1 MIVNLAYGRTGL
13 KVDFPD
19 DVTTVIE
26 PTYVPGL
33 PDQQAAI
40 RNALRNP
47 LGGGPSLRRLVKPAQ
62 TVAVSVC
69 DVTRPMPSK
78 TVLPV
83 LLRELAHVP
92 NDQIT
97 ILIATGTHRP
107 NTHEELDEM
116 LGPDVAGGY
125 RVVNHSA
132 FDAETLEYAGES
144 SSGIPVWL
152 NRAWLEADVR
162 ITTGF
167 VEPHFFAGF
176 SGGPKMVA
184 PGLAGFDTI
193 MQLHN
198 AERISDPKATWGV
211 TRGNPVHDDVR
222 DIAAMT
228 GVDFSVDVTIN
239 RNRNVTSVYAGD
251 LFQVHEAAC
260 RSAKSAAMQQVD
272 GPFDVVVT
280 TNSGYPLDQ
289 NLYQAVKG
297 MSAAAKIVKPGGTII
312 CAAECSDG
320 IPDHGQYKKLLTMR
334 DSPAALL
341 HMILAEGHNVHDQWQ
356 VQLQAQIQMR
366 ARVYLKSAR
375 LTPAQVMQAHLIPI
389 DSIEDAVADALQQS
403 GPNAQLCVLPEGP
416 QTIPY
421 VRPHPSSPDPVAA
434 YPSPPDPP

>member
-1 MIVNLAYGRTGL
+1 MLVNLAYGRTGL
-13 KVDFPD
+13 EVELPD
-19 DVTTVIE
+19 DLTTVIE

-33 PDQQAAI
+33 PDQEGAI

-47 LGGGPSLRRLVKPAQ
+47 LGGGPTLRRLVKPGQ
-62 TVAVSVC
+62 TVAISVC
-69 DVTRPMPSK
+69 DVTRPMPSS

-92 NDQIT
+92 SDQVT
-97 ILIATGTHRP
+97 IMIATGTHRP
-107 NTHEELDEM
+107 NTPEELDEM
-116 LGPDVAGGY
+116 LGPDIARNY
-125 RVVNHSA
+125 RIVNHSA
-132 FDAETLEYAGES
+132 FDSETLTHVGES

-152 NRAWLEADVR
+152 DKAWLDADVR

-198 AERISDPKATWGV
+198 AERIAHPMATWGV
-211 TRGNPVHDDVR
+211 IHGNPVHDDVR

-239 RNRNVTSVYAGD
+239 RNRKITSVYAGD
-251 LFQVHEAAC
+251 LFLAHEAAC
-260 RSAKSAAMQQVD
+260 RSAKSTAMQQVAS
-272 GPFDVVVT
+272 PFDVVVT

-297 MSAAAKIVKPGGTII
+297 MSAAAQIVSQGGTIV

-334 DSPAALL
+334 DSPEDLL
-341 HMILAEGHNVHDQWQ
+341 DMILTDGHNVHDQWQ

-366 ARVYLKSAR
+366 ASVYLKSGY
-375 LTPAQVMQAHLIPI
+375 LSPEQVREAHLTPI
-389 DSIEDAVADALQQS
+389 DSIEDTVAGALRES
-403 GPNAQLCVLPEGP
+403 GNGARVCVLPEGP

-421 VRPHPSSPDPVAA
+421 VA
-434 YPSPPDPP
+434 

>member
-1 MIVNLAYGRTGL
+1 MQVNLAYGRTGL
-13 KVDFPD
+13 EVELPD
-19 DVTTVIE
+19 DITTVIE

-33 PDQQAAI
+33 PDQEGAI

-47 LGGGPSLRRLVKPAQ
+47 LGGGPTLRRLVKPGQ
-62 TVAVSVC
+62 TVAISVC
-69 DVTRPMPSK
+69 DVTRPMPSR

-92 NDQIT
+92 SDQVT
-97 ILIATGTHRP
+97 IMIATGTHRP
-107 NTHEELDEM
+107 NTPEELDEM
-116 LGPDVAGGY
+116 LGPDIAASY
-125 RVVNHSA
+125 CIVNHSA
-132 FDAETLEYAGES
+132 FDGETLEYVGDS
-144 SSGIPVWL
+144 SRGIPVWL
-152 NRAWLEADVR
+152 DKEWMAADVR

-198 AERISDPKATWGV
+198 AERIAHPMATWGV
-211 TRGNPVHDDVR
+211 IQGNPVHDDVR

-239 RNRNVTSVYAGD
+239 RNRKITSVYAGD
-251 LFQVHEAAC
+251 LFKVHEAAC
-260 RSAKSAAMQQVD
+260 RSAKSTAMQEVD
-272 GPFDVVVT
+272 RPFDVVVT

-297 MSAAAKIVKPGGTII
+297 MSAAAQIVKDGGTIV

-334 DSPAALL
+334 DSLEDLL
-341 HMILAEGHNVHDQWQ
+341 EMILADGHNVHDQWQ

-366 ARVYLKSAR
+366 AKVFLKSGH
-375 LTPAQVMQAHLIPI
+375 LSPEQVREAHLTPI
-389 DSIEDAVADALQQS
+389 DSIEDAVAEALRGS
-403 GPNAQLCVLPEGP
+403 GNGARMCVLPEGP

-421 VRPHPSSPDPVAA
+421 VG
-434 YPSPPDPP
+434 

>member
-1 MIVNLAYGRTGL
+1 MLVNLAYGRTGL
-13 KVDFPD
+13 EVELPD
-19 DVTTVIE
+19 DRTTVIE

-33 PDQQAAI
+33 PDQEGAI

-47 LGGGPSLRRLVKPAQ
+47 LGGGPTLRRLVKPGQ
-62 TVAVSVC
+62 TVAISVC
-69 DVTRPMPSK
+69 DVTRPMPSR

-92 NDQIT
+92 SDQIT

-107 NTHEELDEM
+107 NTPEELDEM
-116 LGPDVAGGY
+116 LGPDIGAAYSVI
-125 RVVNHSA
+125 NHSA
-132 FDAETLEYAGES
+132 FDSETLEYVGDS

-152 NRAWLEADVR
+152 DKEWLQADVR

-198 AERISDPKATWGV
+198 AERIAHPMAKWGV
-211 TRGNPVHDDVR
+211 IHGNPVHDDVR

-239 RNRNVTSVYAGD
+239 RNRKITSVYAGD
-251 LFQVHEAAC
+251 LFQAHEAAC
-260 RSAKSAAMQQVD
+260 RSAKSTAMQQVD
-272 GPFDVVVT
+272 MPFDVVVT

-297 MSAAAKIVKPGGTII
+297 MSAAAQIVKEGGTII

-334 DSPAALL
+334 DSPEDLL
-341 HMILAEGHNVHDQWQ
+341 DMILTDGHNVHDQWQ

-366 ARVYLKSAR
+366 ASVYLKSGN
-375 LTPAQVMQAHLIPI
+375 LSPEQVREAHLSPI
-389 DSIEDAVADALQQS
+389 DSIEETVAQALRGNGNDARV
-403 GPNAQLCVLPEGP
+403 CVLPEGP

-421 VRPHPSSPDPVAA
+421 VAQETA
-434 YPSPPDPP
+434 G

>member
-1 MIVNLAYGRTGL
+1 MLVNLAYGRTGL
-13 KVDFPD
+13 EVELPD
-19 DVTTVIE
+19 DLTTVIE
-26 PTYVPGL
+26 PTYVPSL
-33 PDQQAAI
+33 PDQEGAI

-47 LGGGPSLRRLVKPAQ
+47 LGGGPTLRRLVKPGQ
-62 TVAVSVC
+62 TVAISVC
-69 DVTRPMPSK
+69 DVTRPMPSS

-92 NDQIT
+92 SDQVT
-97 ILIATGTHRP
+97 IMIATGTHRP
-107 NTHEELDEM
+107 NTPEELDEM
-116 LGPDVAGGY
+116 LGHDIARSY
-125 RVVNHSA
+125 RIVNHSA
-132 FDAETLEYAGES
+132 FDAETLEYVGES

-152 NRAWLEADVR
+152 DKAWLDADVR

-198 AERISDPKATWGV
+198 AERIAHPMATWGV
-211 TRGNPVHDDVR
+211 IHGNPVHDDVR

-239 RNRNVTSVYAGD
+239 RNRKITSVYAGD
-251 LFQVHEAAC
+251 LFLAHEAAC
-260 RSAKSAAMQQVD
+260 RSAKSTAMQQVESS
-272 GPFDVVVT
+272 FDVVVT

-297 MSAAAKIVKPGGTII
+297 MSAAAKVVKEGGTIV

-334 DSPAALL
+334 DSPEDLL
-341 HMILAEGHNVHDQWQ
+341 DMILTEGHNVHDQWQ
-356 VQLQAQIQMR
+356 VQLQAQIQLR
-366 ARVYLKSAR
+366 ASVYLKSGY
-375 LTPAQVMQAHLIPI
+375 LSPEQVREAHLTPI
-389 DSIEDAVADALQQS
+389 DSIEDTVAGALRES
-403 GPNAQLCVLPEGP
+403 GNGARVCVLPEGP

-421 VRPHPSSPDPVAA
+421 VA
-434 YPSPPDPP
+434 

>member
-1 MIVNLAYGRTGL
+1 MLVNLAYGRTGL
-13 KVDFPD
+13 EVELPD
-19 DVTTVIE
+19 DITTVIE

-33 PDQQAAI
+33 PDQEGAI

-47 LGGGPSLRRLVKPAQ
+47 LGGGPTLRRLVKPGQ
-62 TVAVSVC
+62 SVAISVC
-69 DVTRPMPSK
+69 DVTRPMPSS

-83 LLRELAHVP
+83 LLRELAQVP
-92 NDQIT
+92 SDQIT
-97 ILIATGTHRP
+97 IMIATGTHRP
-107 NTHEELDEM
+107 NTPEELDEM
-116 LGPDVAGGY
+116 LGPDIAASY
-125 RVVNHSA
+125 RIVNHSA
-132 FDAETLEYAGES
+132 FDSETLEYVGES
-144 SSGIPVWL
+144 ASGIPVWL
-152 NRAWLEADVR
+152 DKAWLTADVR

-198 AERISDPKATWGV
+198 ADRIAHPMATWGV
-211 TRGNPVHDDVR
+211 IHGNPVHDDVR

-239 RNRNVTSVYAGD
+239 RNRKITSVYAGD
-251 LFQVHEAAC
+251 LFKAHEAAC
-260 RSAKSAAMQQVD
+260 RSAKSTAMQQV
-272 GPFDVVVT
+272 GSPFDVVVT

-297 MSAAAKIVKPGGTII
+297 MSAAAQIVKDGGTIV

-334 DSPAALL
+334 DSPEDLL
-341 HMILAEGHNVHDQWQ
+341 DMILADGHNVHDQWQ

-366 ARVYLKSAR
+366 ASVYLKSGY
-375 LTPAQVMQAHLIPI
+375 LSPEQVREAHLTPI
-389 DSIEDAVADALQQS
+389 DSIEDTVAEALRQN
-403 GPNAQLCVLPEGP
+403 GNGARVCVLPEGP

-421 VRPHPSSPDPVAA
+421 VG
-434 YPSPPDPP
+434 